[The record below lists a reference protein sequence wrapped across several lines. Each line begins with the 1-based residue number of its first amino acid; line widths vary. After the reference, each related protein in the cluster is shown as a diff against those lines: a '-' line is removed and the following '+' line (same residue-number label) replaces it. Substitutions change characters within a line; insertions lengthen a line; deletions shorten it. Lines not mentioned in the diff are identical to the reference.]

1 MNKDKIPAAMYIRMS
16 TEHQKYSPENQAAAI
31 REYAERNDYEI
42 IKTYTDGGKSGLN
55 IAGRAALQQ
64 MLKDVQSHQAEYKA
78 ILVLDVTRWG
88 RFQDADESAYYEYI
102 CKRAGTPVKYCNE
115 QFDNDGS
122 PVATIVKGVKRTMAA
137 EYSRELSCKVFAGKC
152 RLINLGYR
160 QGGFAGFGL
169 RRMLVNEHGEHK
181 GILVAGEHKS
191 IATDRVILVPG
202 PEEEQKIKGYSS
214 AEIARKTGFT
224 AEYINQISKLLFRG
238 EERLIND
245 LISLKGCPKEVLGD
259 FRCCNNRLKSLDY
272 APKAI
277 KYNFDCSN
285 NGLKSLQNAPQEVGF
300 DFDCSYNELTSLEGA
315 PVKVGEDMDCRN
327 NSLISLNGAPQ
338 EISGDFKCKGNQA
351 LKSLTGIGLVK
362 GKIISDIK

>member
-1 MNKDKIPAAMYIRMS
+1 MYIRMS

-31 REYAERNDYEI
+31 REYAERNNYEI

-55 IAGRAALQQ
+55 IAGRAALRQ

-202 PEEEQKIKGYSS
+202 PEEEQKIVRWMYKMFTEELKTEQEIADILNQQGVLTDLNRTWTKATVNQVLTNEKYIGNNVSNRISFKLKTKRVVNPESEWIRKEGAFEAIVDPSVFYIAKGIINARARRFSNDELLQKLKDLQAKKGYLSALIINENPDMPSS
-214 AEIARKTGFT
+214 SIYSSRFG
-224 AEYINQISKLLFRG
+224 
-238 EERLIND
+238 
-245 LISLKGCPKEVLGD
+245 SLV
-259 FRCCNNRLKSLDY
+259 RAY
-272 APKAI
+272 
-277 KYNFDCSN
+277 
-285 NGLKSLQNAPQEVGF
+285 Q
-300 DFDCSYNELTSLEGA
+300 
-315 PVKVGEDMDCRN
+315 
-327 NSLISLNGAPQ
+327 LNP
-338 EISGDFKCKGNQA
+338 FKRDK
-351 LKSLTGIGLVK
+351 
-362 GKIISDIK
+362 

>member
-64 MLKDVQSHQAEYKA
+64 MLKDVQSRQAEYKA

-169 RRMLVNEHGEHK
+169 RRMLVNEHWEHK
-181 GILVAGEHKS
+181 GILAAGEHKS
-191 IATDRVILVPG
+191 IATDIRLKLSEIVPSKDINKDVFASRKYAQIVSSIREIGLIEAPIVTFSDNPDILEHLESIVDIDNLN
-202 PEEEQKIKGYSS
+202 PEE
-214 AEIARKTGFT
+214 
-224 AEYINQISKLLFRG
+224 
-238 EERLIND
+238 
-245 LISLKGCPKEVLGD
+245 
-259 FRCCNNRLKSLDY
+259 
-272 APKAI
+272 
-277 KYNFDCSN
+277 
-285 NGLKSLQNAPQEVGF
+285 
-300 DFDCSYNELTSLEGA
+300 
-315 PVKVGEDMDCRN
+315 
-327 NSLISLNGAPQ
+327 
-338 EISGDFKCKGNQA
+338 
-351 LKSLTGIGLVK
+351 
-362 GKIISDIK
+362 

>member
-202 PEEEQKIKGYSS
+202 PEEEQKIIRWMYKNVYRGT
-214 AEIARKTGFT
+214 ENRTG
-224 AEYINQISKLLFRG
+224 
-238 EERLIND
+238 
-245 LISLKGCPKEVLGD
+245 
-259 FRCCNNRLKSLDY
+259 NR
-272 APKAI
+272 
-277 KYNFDCSN
+277 
-285 NGLKSLQNAPQEVGF
+285 
-300 DFDCSYNELTSLEGA
+300 
-315 PVKVGEDMDCRN
+315 
-327 NSLISLNGAPQ
+327 
-338 EISGDFKCKGNQA
+338 
-351 LKSLTGIGLVK
+351 
-362 GKIISDIK
+362 

>member
-16 TEHQKYSPENQAAAI
+16 TEHQKYSPENQAVAI
-31 REYAERNDYEI
+31 REYAECNNYEI

-64 MLKDVQSHQAEYKA
+64 MLQDVQSHQAEYKA

-181 GILVAGEHKS
+181 GKKHCHRPGHFSSRAGRRAK
-191 IATDRVILVPG
+191 
-202 PEEEQKIKGYSS
+202 
-214 AEIARKTGFT
+214 
-224 AEYINQISKLLFRG
+224 N
-238 EERLIND
+238 
-245 LISLKGCPKEVLGD
+245 C
-259 FRCCNNRLKSLDY
+259 SLD
-272 APKAI
+272 
-277 KYNFDCSN
+277 
-285 NGLKSLQNAPQEVGF
+285 V
-300 DFDCSYNELTSLEGA
+300 
-315 PVKVGEDMDCRN
+315 
-327 NSLISLNGAPQ
+327 
-338 EISGDFKCKGNQA
+338 
-351 LKSLTGIGLVK
+351 
-362 GKIISDIK
+362 